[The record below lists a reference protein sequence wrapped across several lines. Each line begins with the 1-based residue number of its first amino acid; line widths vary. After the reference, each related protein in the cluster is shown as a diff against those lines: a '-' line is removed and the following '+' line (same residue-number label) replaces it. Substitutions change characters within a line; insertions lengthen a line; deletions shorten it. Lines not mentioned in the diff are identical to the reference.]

1 VSLVVSRRVVSAA
14 FRPSVVGVAAASV
27 FLAVVAIAAV
37 FPGLL
42 APYDPLE
49 ADSSR
54 SLLAPGV
61 VHFFG
66 TDLAGRDV
74 FSRVVYG
81 ASYSV
86 LVGFGATAVAVL
98 AGLLIGAASSV
109 APRIIDGAVSRV
121 LSITMAFPEFLLAL
135 LVIGIAGPGT
145 TSVVFAIAI
154 AATPVYARVARSSA
168 LGVANAPFVR
178 AAEVLGVSPVRRFVV
193 HVVPHTVQPLVVLAT
208 IGVGTAIVSAAGLSF
223 LGLGATPPTPEWGV
237 IMSEGSNLLG
247 TAWWITLFP
256 GLALTATVV
265 STSVVGRYL
274 QARSAGVAI
283 Q

>member
-1 VSLVVSRRVVSAA
+1 VYLFGVI
-14 FRPSVVGVAAASV
+14 VAA
-27 FLAVVAIAAV
+27 I
-37 FPGLL
+37 FPSIL
-42 APYDPLE
+42 APFDPLD

-54 SLLAPGV
+54 SLLAPGAE
-61 VHFFG
+61 HFFG

-86 LVGFGATAVAVL
+86 LVGFGATAIAVFVGL
-98 AGLLIGAASSV
+98 AIGAASSI
-109 APRIIDGAVSRV
+109 APRIVDGAVSRV

-135 LVIGIAGPGT
+135 LVIGIAGPGPA
-145 TSVVFAIAI
+145 SVVLAIAI

-178 AAEVLGVSPVRRFVV
+178 AAEVLGVSPLRRFVV
-193 HVVPHTVQPLVVLAT
+193 HIVPHTVQPLVVLAT
-208 IGVGTAIVSAAGLSF
+208 IGVGTSIVSAAGLSF

-247 TAWWITLFP
+247 TAWWVTLFP
-256 GLALTATVV
+256 GLVLTATVV

-274 QARSAGVAI
+274 QARSSGAI
-283 Q
+283 R

>member
-1 VSLVVSRRVVSAA
+1 MSLVVSRRAVSAA
-14 FRPSVVGVAAASV
+14 GRPSVVGVAAASV
-27 FLAVVAIAAV
+27 FLAVVVVAA
-37 FPGLL
+37 FLPGLF
-42 APYDPLE
+42 APFDPLE

-54 SLLAPGV
+54 SVIAPGA

-81 ASYSV
+81 ASYS
-86 LVGFGATAVAVL
+86 LIVGFGATGIAVI
-98 AGLLIGAASSV
+98 AGLVIGAASSV
-109 APRIIDGAVSRV
+109 SPRIVDGFVSRV
-121 LSITMAFPEFLLAL
+121 LSITLAFPEFLLAL
-135 LVIGIAGPGT
+135 LVIGIAGPGPV
-145 TSVVFAIAI
+145 SVVFAIAV

-178 AAEVLGVSPVRRFVV
+178 AAEVLGVGPAKRFVV
-193 HVVPHTVQPLVVLAT
+193 HVVPHTVQPLLVLAT
-208 IGVGTAIVSAAGLSF
+208 IGVGTSIVSAAGLSF

-256 GLALTATVV
+256 GLVLTSTVV

-274 QARSAGVAI
+274 QARSLGLAP
-283 Q
+283 